1 MDVRLC
7 DADTC
12 RDVRARC
19 AQRAAATPLVPAA
32 WYFGWGLTW
41 LPVPQPPVTTSGHV
55 THPAGR
61 LDANGVQILGLC
73 PPHEGQRSEIRG
85 TRLKRQDTPPQRK
98 APSPFGPS
106 CEQHSTVTA
115 CVASRAHMGVL
126 GDRLPSSSVSL
137 LKKDDDASL
146 QPAPGTRGR
155 ASVPRG
161 RESSARAQPLLPVT
175 GAPQQQ
181 HHQSPKHRRR
191 RAALVVAATVL
202 LVFLIHT
209 YGGATLAH
217 FQPEALR
224 ATFEAQGPL
233 GGVALYVA
241 LFCTGELLHAPG
253 LLFVAVGV
261 LVWGCVRAGAGP

>member
-1 MDVRLC
+1 MGTYL
-7 DADTC
+7 AASSATTC
-12 RDVRARC
+12 HHQEPGC
-19 AQRAAATPLVPAA
+19 
-32 WYFGWGLTW
+32 
-41 LPVPQPPVTTSGHV
+41 GHV

-73 PPHEGQRSEIRG
+73 PPHEGQRSEIEG
-85 TRLKRQDTPPQRK
+85 PASKDKTRLPQGK

-175 GAPQQQ
+175 GAQQQ
-181 HHQSPKHRRR
+181 QQQQHQSPKRRRR
-191 RAALVVAATVL
+191 RAALLVAATAL